1 MADSALRIS
10 DLCDRIVE
18 SVNPRDRP
26 DSIYLGLEHVPSGR
40 LLPAA
45 PGRASSVRSTTS
57 AFRTG
62 DVLYGKL
69 RPYLDKA
76 VLAPSDGIGTTEL
89 LVLRPKAGID
99 PRFLVAVLHA
109 PTFLEYAISGTTG
122 SQHPRTSWAHV
133 SAFPLPNFPPRSR
146 RAITDLAW
154 LVHDAIAAVEAAVT
168 AGTALRAEAMRTL
181 FARGLRDE
189 PTKETENGP
198 MPRSWRLSNIGAL
211 FKIEQGLS
219 LKGNLSTG
227 DDGTPFLRT
236 SNVYWGRLDLRS
248 ISRMRLSEGA
258 PATKELRP
266 GDLLVCEGGDIG
278 RAAVWN
284 GELKGCVFQNH
295 LHRLRPLPSASGDA
309 VRPHFVRAWLEEGFV
324 NRNAYEGAGNRTTIP
339 NLSRSR
345 LADLAVPDPPLDEQ
359 REIVAILDA
368 IARKIGLHRRKLAV
382 LEQLFRTL
390 LHDLMTGRIRADDID
405 LPNLGT
411 SVDVGGIQGTRE

>member
-1 MADSALRIS
+1 MADGALRIS

-89 LVLRPKAGID
+89 LVLRPKTGID

-133 SAFPLPNFPPRSR
+133 GAFPLPNFPPRSR
-146 RAITDLAW
+146 RAMTDFLW
-154 LVHDAIAAVEAAVT
+154 LIQDAIAAVEAAVT
-168 AGTALRAEAMRTL
+168 AGTALRVEAMRTL

-189 PTKETENGP
+189 PTKETEIGP

-258 PATKELRP
+258 PANKELHP

-295 LHRLRPLPSASGDA
+295 LHRLRPIPSVSGDA

-324 NRNAYEGAGNRTTIP
+324 NRNAYAGAGNRTTIP

-368 IARKIGLHRRKLAV
+368 IARKIGIHRRKRVV

-390 LHDLMTGRIRADDID
+390 LHDLMTGQVRVDDLD
-405 LPNLGT
+405 LPTVAAGQSQT
-411 SVDVGGIQGTRE
+411 PGE

>member
-1 MADSALRIS
+1 MMADSALRIS

-89 LVLRPKAGID
+89 LVLRPKTGID

-146 RAITDLAW
+146 RAITDALW
-154 LVHDAIAAVEAAVT
+154 LVHDAIAAVEAAIR

-181 FARGLRDE
+181 FTRGLRSE
-189 PTKETENGP
+189 PTKETEIGEQ
-198 MPRSWRLSNIGAL
+198 PRSWTVESLGRLCDRGAIQTTMGRSPPSSTYNESGVGSPFFQGSADFGSLHPTTRIWCDRARKFACAGDTLLSVRAPVGDVNVAREECGIGRGLASIAAGADFDAWFL
-211 FKIEQGLS
+211 YFVLLHRKPNLASMGSGSTFAGVSQATLRQLTLPVPTLGEQEEIAM
-219 LKGNLSTG
+219 T
-227 DDGTPFLRT
+227 LRT
-236 SNVYWGRLDLRS
+236 IERRIEV
-248 ISRMRLSEGA
+248 
-258 PATKELRP
+258 
-266 GDLLVCEGGDIG
+266 
-278 RAAVWN
+278 
-284 GELKGCVFQNH
+284 
-295 LHRLRPLPSASGDA
+295 
-309 VRPHFVRAWLEEGFV
+309 
-324 NRNAYEGAGNRTTIP
+324 
-339 NLSRSR
+339 
-345 LADLAVPDPPLDEQ
+345 
-359 REIVAILDA
+359 
-368 IARKIGLHRRKLAV
+368 HRRKFSL
-382 LEQLFRTL
+382 LEQLFKTL
-390 LHDLMTGRIRADDID
+390 LHDLMTGRIRVSDLDVPGTTTGADTDI
-405 LPNLGT
+405 
-411 SVDVGGIQGTRE
+411 REP